1 MTFLAEMNNKRDM
14 MLWNIKIDRVILPT
28 HVLCAL
34 GPVAE
39 TRKRSVENRGYT
51 DLTEK
56 NFLNWGALPPVPP
69 HPPFLI

>member
-14 MLWNIKIDRVILPT
+14 MVWNIKINRVIIPT
-28 HVLCAL
+28 HVLRAL

-39 TRKRSVENRGYT
+39 TRKRSVGSVGNRGYI

-56 NFLNWGALPPVPP
+56 
-69 HPPFLI
+69 IS

>member
-14 MLWNIKIDRVILPT
+14 MFWNIKINRVILPT
-28 HVLCAL
+28 HVLRTL

-39 TRKRSVENRGYT
+39 TRKRSVGNRGYI

-56 NFLNWGALPPVPP
+56 
-69 HPPFLI
+69 IS